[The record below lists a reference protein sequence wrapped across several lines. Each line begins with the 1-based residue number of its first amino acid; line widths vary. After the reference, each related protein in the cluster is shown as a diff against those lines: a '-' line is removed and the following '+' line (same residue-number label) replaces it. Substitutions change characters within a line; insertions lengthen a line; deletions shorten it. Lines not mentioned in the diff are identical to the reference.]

1 MPEIRQHD
9 HYSLRNTI
17 RAGCIEEFC
26 CFFNELGNG
35 VGVADL
41 RRKLADGQI
50 LSHFAHSTR
59 LALWKIFRT
68 RYLNIDDPW
77 VQSELVRASQHGPD
91 APEFVSLLYLY
102 FLLRDRLAFEFVVE
116 DIWRKWSDHDLS
128 IGTGDASAY
137 LARLSRKTDVL
148 SRITAASKGKL
159 TRNTISTLQDFGLM
173 SGKKHRVLT
182 RPPVVLRTAFHLLRL
197 LVDEG
202 LSGKQIL
209 QSPDWRIFL
218 WNPQD
223 VSKALSRLAQDKQ
236 IRYEKSGNVVI
247 LEILKES
254 IPESGF

>member
-26 CFFNELGNG
+26 CFFNELANG

-137 LARLSRKTDVL
+137 LARLSRKTDAL

-159 TRNTISTLQDFGLM
+159 TRNTISTLQEYVFTGAVNQGESLDPGQIGFCASEETVDQTCEQREGGL
-173 SGKKHRVLT
+173 GTKAT
-182 RPPVVLRTAFHLLRL
+182 R
-197 LVDEG
+197 
-202 LSGKQIL
+202 
-209 QSPDWRIFL
+209 FL
-218 WNPQD
+218 
-223 VSKALSRLAQDKQ
+223 
-236 IRYEKSGNVVI
+236 E
-247 LEILKES
+247 
-254 IPESGF
+254 

>member
-1 MPEIRQHD
+1 MADIRQHD
-9 HYSLRNTI
+9 DYSLRNTI
-17 RAGCIEEFC
+17 RAGCIQEC
-26 CFFNELGNG
+26 WLFFDELGKG
-35 VGVADL
+35 VGVDRL
-41 RRKLADGQI
+41 RNNLAEGKL

-59 LALWKIFRT
+59 LALWKIFRS

-77 VQSELVRASQHGPD
+77 VQTELIWASQHGPD
-91 APEFVSLLYLY
+91 APEFISLLYLY
-102 FLLRDRLAFEFVVE
+102 FILRDRLAFEFVVE
-116 DIWRKWSDHDLS
+116 DVWRKWSDHDLS

-137 LARLSRKTDVL
+137 IARLSRKTDVL
-148 SRITAASKGKL
+148 SRVTAASKGKL

-173 SGKKHRVLT
+173 AGKKHRVLT

-218 WNPQD
+218 WNQQD
-223 VSKALSRLAQDKQ
+223 VSKALLRLAQDKQ
-236 IRYEKSGNVVI
+236 IRYEKSGHVVI

-254 IPESGF
+254 ITESGF